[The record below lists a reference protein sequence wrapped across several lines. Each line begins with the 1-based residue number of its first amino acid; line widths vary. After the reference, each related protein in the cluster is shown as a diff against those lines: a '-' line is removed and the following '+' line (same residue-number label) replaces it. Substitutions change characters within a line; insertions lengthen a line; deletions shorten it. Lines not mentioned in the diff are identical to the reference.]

1 MATLELFFHI
11 PTKAI
16 PPPNSS
22 HRYLSTTL
30 SLLSPF
36 PKPFYISLSP
46 CIFSLYPV
54 RPSLLQNHLSL
65 RNLSRFVP
73 PRTSREFNNGYE
85 EEGEGEEVKEDEKEL
100 DDVEASD
107 ESDSESYSMIDVD
120 ALEQEA
126 RNVVREFSSTLFDEL
141 RIGVFYC

>member
-1 MATLELFFHI
+1 M
-11 PTKAI
+11 
-16 PPPNSS
+16 
-22 HRYLSTTL
+22 
-30 SLLSPF
+30 
-36 PKPFYISLSP
+36 
-46 CIFSLYPV
+46 